1 MHLKI
6 GHSVLALVLLV
17 SVANADDL
25 NFAIPDRIIWSE
37 PREFYECVKRRKDQE
52 KYVVSDKINPFYLR
66 VDLDGD
72 KKMELAILIERVRDK
87 KLGILICHP
96 SAASTILFAG
106 VPVEDIGGKP
116 SDDLNAGGMECWKI
130 YTVKIE
136 KFAETPA
143 PPPKAGEA
151 IEFGKS
157 ESWSKG
163 LYWADK
169 KYVTYQLGD

>member
-66 VDLDGD
+66 VDLDGETD
-72 KKMELAILIERVRDK
+72 GFEELLEEVVEAFKEKEIEMPMFLKQIVGDADP
-87 KLGILICHP
+87 L
-96 SAASTILFAG
+96 
-106 VPVEDIGGKP
+106 KP
-116 SDDLNAGGMECWKI
+116 SGAL
-130 YTVKIE
+130 
-136 KFAETPA
+136 
-143 PPPKAGEA
+143 
-151 IEFGKS
+151 
-157 ESWSKG
+157 G
-163 LYWADK
+163 L
-169 KYVTYQLGD
+169 